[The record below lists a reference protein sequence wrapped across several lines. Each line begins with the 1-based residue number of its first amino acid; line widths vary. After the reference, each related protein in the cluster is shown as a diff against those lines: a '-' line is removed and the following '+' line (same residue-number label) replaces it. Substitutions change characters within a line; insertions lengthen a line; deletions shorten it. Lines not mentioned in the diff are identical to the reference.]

1 MPGNT
6 QKILTKIWHHIW
18 LKNDGEKWSR
28 KNYFEIPR
36 WPSEITA
43 NLSGQFSL
51 SGQIF
56 LHWIAATLKAI
67 VEFWNDFLTTFSQ
80 SFSSQKCCQI
90 SVRIFCV
97 LSGTR
102 NLQWDCFASCAKIF
116 QIYIKLKEMWLC
128 KYVMYVK
135 DTPSKSFFPLSYDI
149 CSMYTISYAHAL
161 PWLTSETKN
170 RMEPKYFEVRIWI
183 SILQRSY
190 QISYSNRFFKNW
202 NREYL
207 VISIAIL
214 KTAWWLPG

>member
-1 MPGNT
+1 MPGST
-6 QKILTKIWHHIW
+6 QKILTEIWHHIW

-102 NLQWDCFASCAKIF
+102 NLQCTTLSNNCTLDLVQNPPKMPFLVG
-116 QIYIKLKEMWLC
+116 YKEWTGVFVINHKFGC
-128 KYVMYVK
+128 
-135 DTPSKSFFPLSYDI
+135 
-149 CSMYTISYAHAL
+149 
-161 PWLTSETKN
+161 
-170 RMEPKYFEVRIWI
+170 
-183 SILQRSY
+183 
-190 QISYSNRFFKNW
+190 NRF
-202 NREYL
+202 
-207 VISIAIL
+207 S
-214 KTAWWLPG
+214 